1 MNSFFLCSRIIGI
14 IECTHTSSTMANNLD
29 NDDPTF
35 EPNETRLQIFTMLD
49 DVSAHTAHK
58 IWYEDE
64 G

>member
-1 MNSFFLCSRIIGI
+1 
-14 IECTHTSSTMANNLD
+14 MANNLD

-64 G
+64 GWP